1 MFPFSWAL
9 SQVQIE
15 LHCVFFDG
23 EVVGL
28 RTLLGFLYLQ
38 IAVFLRCLT
47 LFLFMAPTF
56 PTGNLQGF
64 NEALALGTMVANLF
78 MSPSFW

>member
-1 MFPFSWAL
+1 M
-9 SQVQIE
+9 QIE

-28 RTLLGFLYLQ
+28 RRFSQMKYDQ
-38 IAVFLRCLT
+38 INLTGLSLPSDCLVFEM
-47 LFLFMAPTF
+47 FEVVFVHGPNF
-56 PTGNLQGF
+56 PHRKQGF
-64 NEALALGTMVANLF
+64 NEALALGTMVANNIL